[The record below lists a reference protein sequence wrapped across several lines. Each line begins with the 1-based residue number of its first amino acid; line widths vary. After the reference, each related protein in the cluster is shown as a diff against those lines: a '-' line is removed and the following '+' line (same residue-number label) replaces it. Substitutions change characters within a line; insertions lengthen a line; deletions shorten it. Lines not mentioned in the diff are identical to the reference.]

1 MIGLITL
8 HIGLPGCTSLKQK
21 RSRLK
26 PLQARLRKEFNISV
40 AEMDL
45 QDTWNQSVLAC
56 AMVGNKRLHLEQSL
70 QTVARWVEQHWP
82 DVELFEEQLE
92 LF

>member
-1 MIGLITL
+1 MIGVLTL
-8 HIGLPGCTSLKQK
+8 HIRLPGCTSLKQK
-21 RSRLK
+21 RSRMK

-45 QDTWNQSVLAC
+45 QDLWRDSVLAC
-56 AMVGNKRLHLEQSL
+56 AMVGNSRTVLEQSL
-70 QTVARWVEQHWP
+70 QTVTKWIEQNWP
-82 DVELFEEQLE
+82 DVELSEEHLE